1 MGRHSS
7 YWLYQ
12 KYEKRGDQDWIP
24 SYPNTYSI
32 SGDSENPMPLVTR
45 IEDDRECGWICDEI
59 ERWVE
64 IPITEDYE
72 CDDCEVGYQYKWVQC
87 NPSAYTYYGDY
98 KYDILCEEIS
108 EDNGQTWSATTY
120 TKVSSAST
128 GVADKKVKIT
138 FDNNDTFAIS
148 CGSDNGVWKS
158 FVTNG
163 EAYWAQDVP
172 NHSTNL
178 YHNEIENYF
187 VGDGSLVGIPAGGLT
202 YHGTNEMVI
211 DYYQIDKPFKNVK
224 KLEFSD
230 CVFEIGNRYR
240 GYATFNQDIAE
251 SGERLSATS
260 HSFYCNNGMV
270 WSWNCDNQNCVI
282 GSGWGIKELVLPQNL
297 RWIGGCAFADNEIRT
312 LTLPSTVE
320 SIGYVRNWD
329 YDGVHVSVDKSES
342 GAFAFNKR
350 LIDVNLNEGLKSIG
364 SGDFMGCTALEVI
377 EIPSTVE
384 RMDKDIFSGCTS
396 LKQIIFKSETPPET
410 MCDQGGRTFT
420 VECDTH
426 NGFSANSDTY
436 VYVPCGSKS
445 AYTEWISDLPDEKI
459 VEYGGSCPSIPSI
472 DEMYRTIATYKVG
485 NNTYNVHQGSSSD
498 IMSYV
503 ADTSTFDNWSEEY
516 GDADEIIIR
525 NYLQP
530 DTTVSRTYHT
540 EINGTKKL
548 TFVGNYGTV
557 GVSTDAEEI
566 LISNSA
572 TYRISFGYYND
583 NDGTPTILDGGLNIK
598 DVTISSGCS
607 PILHASFNK
616 CPNLTGVTI
625 NGYASLYYS
634 TFTGCTN
641 LEDVYI
647 NCDSGVLPVQTS
659 HDHDEPFYGSNPNL
673 KIHVPCELYL
683 LYLADPFWSGMTIV
697 RDSTDCTPIDPS
709 YDGQLFE
716 ITKQE
721 WNYQRSGTTS
731 WYDSNYD
738 RVDGYYKS
746 YHSSVKDSEIIFNVI
761 NKAIRLEFDY
771 YYTYYNPKVYKDGV
785 EVTFTSTGSYPASY
799 EYKDDMRGEY
809 GVTHTFR
816 IVRTANTYS
825 DASPAVDNL
834 KIMYQAE

>member
-32 SGDSENPMPLVTR
+32 SGDSENPMPLVVR
-45 IEDDRECGWICDEI
+45 IEHDRECGWICDEI

-72 CDDCEVGYQYKWVQC
+72 CDDCEVGYQYRWVQC
-87 NPSAYTYYGDY
+87 NPSAYTYFGDY

-158 FVTNG
+158 FPTNG
-163 EAYWAQDVP
+163 QAYWAQDVP

-187 VGDGSLVGIPAGGLT
+187 VSDGSLVGIPAGGLT
-202 YHGTNEMVI
+202 YHGTNQIVI
-211 DYYQIDKPFKNVK
+211 DYYQIDKPLKNVK

-270 WSWNCDNQNCVI
+270 WSWNCSSGQNCVI

-297 RWIGGCAFADNEIRT
+297 RWIGGCAFADNKIRT

-329 YDGVHVSVDKSES
+329 YDGVHVSVDGSYS

-350 LIDVNLNEGLKSIG
+350 LFDVNLNDGLKSIG

-472 DEMYRTIATYKVG
+472 DDMYRTIATYKVG
-485 NNTYNVHQGSSSD
+485 NNTYNVHRGLKSD
-498 IMSYV
+498 PRVFS
-503 ADTSTFDNWSEEY
+503 ADTAAFDEWADNFY
-516 GDADEIIIR
+516 DADELTIGRYCWPVWTLDSQYAI
-525 NYLQP
+525 
-530 DTTVSRTYHT
+530 H
-540 EINGTKKL
+540 GTNIAGSYNKL
-548 TFVGNYGTV
+548 TINT
-557 GVSTDAEEI
+557 A
-566 LISNSA
+566 
-572 TYRISFGYYND
+572 
-583 NDGTPTILDGGLNIK
+583 GGLVVTGDSKEIVVGMPKGFIEYSFNDMVNLERFK
-598 DVTISSGCS
+598 FESGNTEVVDLSWSFSGCNSLTSVTIDG
-607 PILHASFNK
+607 LASFRGSAFAT
-616 CPNLTGVTI
+616 CE
-625 NGYASLYYS
+625 
-634 TFTGCTN
+634 N

-647 NCDSGVLPVQTS
+647 NYDESVLVARPRTDVV
-659 HDHDEPFYGSNPNL
+659 DKEKCKPFGNCHPNL
-673 KIHVPCELYL
+673 KIHVPCKLYF
-683 LYLADPFWSGMTIV
+683 LYRADSYWSGFTIV
-697 RDSTDCTPIDPS
+697 RDSTDCTPIEPG
-709 YDGQLFE
+709 YDDQLFE

-721 WNYQRSGTTS
+721 WNYQGSGTTS
-731 WYDSNYD
+731 WYDSNND
-738 RVDGYYKS
+738 RVDGYYES
-746 YHSSVKDSEIIFNVI
+746 YQSRVKDSEIIFNVI
-761 NKAIRLEFDY
+761 NKAIRLEFDN
-771 YYTYYNPKVYKDGV
+771 YYTSFNPKVYKDGV

-825 DASPAVDNL
+825 DASLAIDNL
-834 KIMYQAE
+834 KIMYQAG

>member
-32 SGDSENPMPLVTR
+32 SGDSENPMPLVVR
-45 IEDDRECGWICDEI
+45 IEHDRECGWVCDEI

-72 CDDCEVGYQYKWVQC
+72 CDDCEVGYQYRWVQC

-138 FDNNDTFAIS
+138 FDNGDTFAIS
-148 CGSDNGVWKS
+148 CGSDNGVWES

-187 VGDGSLVGIPAGGLT
+187 VGDGSIVGVPAGGLT
-202 YHGTNEMVI
+202 YHGTNQMVI
-211 DYYQIDKPFKNVK
+211 DYYQIDNPLKNVE

-230 CVFEIGNRYR
+230 CVFEIGDRYR
-240 GYATFNQDIAE
+240 FSSRYNTDIAE
-251 SGERLSATS
+251 SGQALSGVNHT
-260 HSFYCNNGMV
+260 FYCNNGRANTING
-270 WSWNCDNQNCVI
+270 SDHVI
-282 GSGWGIKELVLPQNL
+282 GSGWGIRELVLPPNL
-297 RWIGGCAFADNEIRT
+297 KWIGAGVFADNKIRT

-320 SIGYVRNWD
+320 SIGYVRGWEKNGTDATKYMW
-329 YDGVHVSVDKSES
+329 ES
-342 GAFAFNKR
+342 GAFYHNSR
-350 LIDVNLNEGLKSIG
+350 LHEVNLNEGLESIG
-364 SGDFMGCTALEVI
+364 REDFGKCTALETI
-377 EIPSTVE
+377 EIPSTVT
-384 RMDKDIFSGCTS
+384 RMGLDVFRGCSS
-396 LKQIIFKSETPPET
+396 LKQIVFKSETPPEI
-410 MCDQGGRTFT
+410 MCEEHPKYMDCGAR
-420 VECDTH
+420 
-426 NGFSANSDTY
+426 FSANSDTY

-472 DEMYRTIATYKVG
+472 DDIYRTIATYKVG
-485 NNTYNVHQGSSSD
+485 NNAYNVHQGLSSST
-498 IMSYV
+498 MSYV
-503 ADTSTFDNWSEEY
+503 ATTSTFDNWNEVY

-525 NYLQP
+525 DYLHP

-566 LISNSA
+566 LISNSE
-572 TYRISFGYYND
+572 TYQISFGYYND
-583 NDGTPTILDGGLNIK
+583 NDGTPTIIDGGLNIK

-607 PILHASFNK
+607 PILYASFNK

-625 NGYASLYYS
+625 NGCASLYYC

-647 NCDSGVLPVQTS
+647 NCDSGVLPVQTGRN
-659 HDHDEPFYGSNPNL
+659 HDYEQPFYGSNPNL

-683 LYLADPFWSGMTIV
+683 LYLEDPFWSGMTIV

-709 YDGQLFE
+709 YDDQLFE

-721 WNYQRSGTTS
+721 WNYQGSGTTS
-731 WYDSNYD
+731 WYSSGD
-738 RVDGYYKS
+738 RVDGYYES
-746 YHSSVKDSEIIFNVI
+746 YQSRVKDSEIIFNVI
-761 NKAIRLEFDY
+761 NKAIRLEFDN
-771 YYTYYNPKVYKDGV
+771 YYTSYKPKVYKDGV
-785 EVTFTSTGSYPASY
+785 EVTFTSTGSYPATY
-799 EYKDDMRGEY
+799 EYKNDMRWEY

-825 DASPAVDNL
+825 DASPAIDNL
-834 KIMYQAE
+834 KIMYQAG